1 MRASRAISASAL
13 VGVVTRW
20 KETDL
25 PKIHARVARTAL
37 ERVLSEAPAEYT
49 QFVDGREGAP
59 LESVKPGGLIR
70 FKFDR
75 IGHVLDWIYEQLVQH
90 SPIGKPTP
98 PHIHYFQDHQLYIDG
113 KRFAAAVGETID
125 LPPNATAVIVDGR
138 DYAAKLE
145 RGLSSQAP
153 DGVYE
158 IIAIAAARRFP
169 NVKISFDYMPLP
181 GHKYRYPSITVRAR

>member
-13 VGVVTRW
+13 VGVVTRF
-20 KETDL
+20 KETEL
-25 PKIHARVARTAL
+25 PKIHAQVARTAL
-37 ERVLSEAPAEYT
+37 ERVLAESPAEYK

-59 LESVKPGGLIR
+59 LESVRPGGLIR

-75 IGHVLDWIYEQLVQH
+75 IGHVLDWIYEQLVRH

-98 PHIHYFQDHQLYIDG
+98 PHIHYFQDHQLYING
-113 KRFAAAVGETID
+113 ERFAAAIGETIE

-158 IIAIAAARRFP
+158 LVAFAAARRFP
-169 NVKISFDYMPLP
+169 HVHITFGYMPLP
-181 GHKYRYPSITVRAR
+181 GHKYRYPAITVKA